1 MPPRSGSRG
10 VAAVTLSVQLA
21 VAVLGTVGM
30 CLERPHTHGGVPA
43 PDCPMHHRQPDDAAV
58 EPADH
63 HHHHGSTAPSSDSD
77 TRIGCRCASDVLSL
91 MLATVAVVSDPA
103 PLVVPATRPLRPSV
117 VDERMID
124 AHVSPLSPPPRPTL
138 S

>member
-1 MPPRSGSRG
+1 MPTRLGPRG

-43 PDCPMHHRQPDDAAV
+43 PDCPMHHQQPDDTAV
-58 EPADH
+58 EPANH
-63 HHHHGSTAPSSDSD
+63 HHHHESTTPSSDSE

-103 PLVVPATRPLRPSV
+103 PLVVPAMRPLRLSV
-117 VDERMID
+117 LVERMTD
-124 AHVSPLSPPPRPTL
+124 AHASPLSPPPRPTL